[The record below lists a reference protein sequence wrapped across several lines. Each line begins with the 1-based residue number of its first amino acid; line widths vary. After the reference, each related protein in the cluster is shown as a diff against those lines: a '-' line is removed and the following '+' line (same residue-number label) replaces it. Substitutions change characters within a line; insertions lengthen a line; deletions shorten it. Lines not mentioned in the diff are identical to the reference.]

1 MEVAKSAEK
10 QIGDWQAENELKYS
24 VISRRNGKQTV
35 ALFFS
40 DWEGNVEHSCNYV
53 DIINVEHRCNR
64 VQKLWDFVLKLRP
77 ADRMLKGVRGIWLCK
92 WCSPHIVT
100 KTSIFPLQGTG
111 RHTKTGNRDTS
122 PCCSGMLFWSSGEWG
137 TPPGLSVLA

>member
-64 VQKLWDFVLKLRP
+64 VQKL
-77 ADRMLKGVRGIWLCK
+77 
-92 WCSPHIVT
+92 
-100 KTSIFPLQGTG
+100 
-111 RHTKTGNRDTS
+111 
-122 PCCSGMLFWSSGEWG
+122 
-137 TPPGLSVLA
+137 